1 MGILVNHK
9 GWELISERVP
19 PDEIAERMRMPP
31 GEVEDVLKGERMP
44 DATFIAASLNAFPM
58 QFHDLFTVRSLV

>member
-9 GWELISERVP
+9 GWELIGEGVP
-19 PDEIAERMRMPP
+19 PDEIAERMRLP
-31 GEVEDVLKGERMP
+31 VEDVACVLNGERKP
-44 DATFIAASLNAFPM
+44 DTMFIAASLNAFPM